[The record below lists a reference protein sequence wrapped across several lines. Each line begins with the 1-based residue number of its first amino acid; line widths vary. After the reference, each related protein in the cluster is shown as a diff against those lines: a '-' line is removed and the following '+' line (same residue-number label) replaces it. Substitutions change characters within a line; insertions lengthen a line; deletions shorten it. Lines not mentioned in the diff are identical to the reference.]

1 MGSYFERSVNEILQ
15 FLINLFTTKD
25 NTVDVGKIVFTLIGV
40 IVTSIISFSV
50 AIINNSES
58 KKALFINT
66 ITTNRIDW
74 MSKTKLLVSDFIVM
88 TETNKN
94 SSTKYY
100 GDTKEKFFYELSK
113 KRNELLLHLNFKG
126 YLDKKISQ
134 TILEIEN
141 NIQILSELFSLTN
154 LDDKEKINL
163 LFKVYNEKDQSD
175 KLKGELDNIVKIFYD
190 VPSDQQVANLI
201 NDEAGRNRILNA
213 VHEDFSKYSEE
224 INEILKKEPRNF
236 TKKIN
241 NLHNDLLI
249 YTQVYMKIEWERVK
263 KESVGKLKKE
273 KEKKLEKRIDLLITE
288 AKGSKGL
295 DYSFDKL
302 NYYLVDL

>member
-1 MGSYFERSVNEILQ
+1 MESYIERTVNEILQ
-15 FLINLFTTKD
+15 LFIDLFTTKD

-40 IVTSIISFSV
+40 IVTSIISLSV
-50 AIINNSES
+50 AIINNRRS

-100 GDTKEKFFYELSK
+100 GDTKEEFFYELSQ

-134 TILEIEN
+134 TILEIEK

-154 LDDKEKINL
+154 LNDKEKINL
-163 LFKVYNEKDQSD
+163 LFKVYNEKDPSD
-175 KLKGELDNIVKIFYD
+175 KLKGEFDNIVKSSYD
-190 VPSDQQVANLI
+190 VPSDQQVADLI
-201 NDEAGRNRILNA
+201 NDAAGRERMLNA
-213 VHEDFSKYSEE
+213 VNEDFSKYSED
-224 INEILKKEPRNF
+224 INEKLKKEPRNV

-263 KESVGKLKKE
+263 KESVGNLKKE
-273 KEKKLEKRIDLLITE
+273 KQKKLKKKIDLLITE
-288 AKGSKGL
+288 AKSSKGL

-302 NYYLVDL
+302 NNYLVDL